1 MIIENLKKIR
11 ISGPEDIRPS
21 AISFRDIVADLC
33 GLRIAASHNIAR
45 KNTPVDSNGEL
56 LATSV
61 FEWTEEG
68 EDWWNAEG
76 LALQSPITKAC
87 RYETDPFWINEHGI
101 FARIDNPFL
110 QEIDLSKFEQRAK
123 THAAIVT
130 PVHMAFGQVGAV
142 SFNAPEEAST
152 DLADKFEEFGD
163 ELSIYARAFIRTYVK
178 VSARIPLLPVKSKLT
193 KREVECLR
201 WAALGKT
208 DHEIGKIIGRSQA
221 TVRFHIRNATEKLES
236 VNKSQAVF
244 KATQLG
250 YISGKKTTVL
260 RTSNA

>member
-1 MIIENLKKIR
+1 MIIENLQKIQ
-11 ISGPEDIRPS
+11 ISSPEDIKPS
-21 AISFRDIVADLC
+21 AIAFRDVVGELC
-33 GLRIAASHNIAR
+33 QLRIAASHNIAR
-45 KNTPVDSNGEL
+45 KNTPVDADGEL

-61 FEWTEEG
+61 FEWNKAG

-87 RYETDPFWINEHGI
+87 RYETDAFWINEDGI
-101 FARIDNPFL
+101 FTKVENPFL

-123 THAAIVT
+123 TNAAIVI

-142 SFNAPEEAST
+142 SFNSPGDTSK
-152 DLADKFEEFGD
+152 DLSQKFDEFGD
-163 ELSIYARAFIRTYVK
+163 ELGIYARAFIRSYVK

-250 YISGKKTTVL
+250 YISGKKTTVMKSL
-260 RTSNA
+260 NV